1 MKVPSKNIM
10 GVAAAV
16 VLTALV
22 IAFAFPQIAATR
34 LSYFDTSNGRLKR
47 QWVSFGRV
55 YREAVEE
62 TEYSKLLKN
71 LGFAEQPTQWRLAN
85 AEELGIRR
93 WFFPQHIS
101 YIHGK
106 LAADAYLF
114 SQLVNVNERAPTKAR
129 EEAAHLRE
137 LIQKGNASEVKDY
150 LALLQRNDPSKGGAT
165 GSNIDWLFSTAS
177 G

>member
-1 MKVPSKNIM
+1 MKTRSKAII

-16 VLTALV
+16 ILAGVV
-22 IAFAFPQIAATR
+22 IVFAFPQVAATR
-34 LSYFDTSNGRLKR
+34 LSYFDTNNGRLKQ

-55 YREAVEE
+55 YREAVVE

-71 LGFAEQPTQWRLAN
+71 LSFAEQPTEWKLAN

-93 WFFPQHIS
+93 WFFPQHVS
-101 YIHGK
+101 YTHGK

-114 SQLVNVNERAPTKAR
+114 SQLVKVNEPAPAKAR
-129 EEAAHLRE
+129 EEVARLRE

-150 LALLQRNDPSKGGAT
+150 LALLQRNDASK
-165 GSNIDWLFSTAS
+165 
-177 G
+177 

>member
-1 MKVPSKNIM
+1 MNAPSKIII
-10 GVAAAV
+10 GVAAALIPV
-16 VLTALV
+16 SMVIVL
-22 IAFAFPQIAATR
+22 AFPQIAATH
-34 LSYFDTSNGRLKR
+34 LSYFDTNSGRLKQ

-71 LGFAEQPTQWRLAN
+71 LGFPEQPTEWKLAN

-93 WFFPQHIS
+93 WFFPQHVS
-101 YIHGK
+101 YTPGK

-114 SQLVNVNERAPTKAR
+114 SQLVKVNEPAPAKAR
-129 EEAAHLRE
+129 EEAARLRQ

-150 LALLQRNDPSKGGAT
+150 LALLQRDGK
-165 GSNIDWLFSTAS
+165 
-177 G
+177 